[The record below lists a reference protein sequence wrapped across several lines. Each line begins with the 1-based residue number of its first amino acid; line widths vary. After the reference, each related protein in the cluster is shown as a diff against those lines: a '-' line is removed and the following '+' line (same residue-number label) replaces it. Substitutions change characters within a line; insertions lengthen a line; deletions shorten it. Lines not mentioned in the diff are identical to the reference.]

1 MRAKSISEGRRLSP
15 HTATVVPLAPTPR
28 PAFSRTWTFLD
39 GTWHEGNV
47 PIMGART
54 HAAWLGSMVFDG
66 ARAFEG
72 VTPDLELHCWR
83 VNTSAVNFQLKPLVT
98 VEQWLDLV
106 TDGLR
111 RFDANAQ
118 LYIRPMYWAETG
130 AAGGVRHDPDS
141 TRWCLCIYDAP
152 LPEPTGSAITLSPFR
167 RPTAESAPVDA
178 KAGCLYPNNAR
189 ALLEARARGFDNCL
203 MRDMLGNI
211 AELGTANV
219 FTARDGVVYTPAPNG
234 TFLNGITR
242 QRVIKLLRENG
253 TTVLETTMSYADFQS
268 ADEIFS
274 SGNYAKLSPITRIDE
289 RELQPGPFYRKAR
302 DLYWAF
308 SHEWSSRKA

>member
-1 MRAKSISEGRRLSP
+1 MRAKIISEDRRLYP
-15 HTATVVPLAPTPR
+15 QTATVVPLAPTPR
-28 PAFSRTWTFLD
+28 PTFSRTWTFLD

-152 LPEPTGSAITLSPFR
+152 L
-167 RPTAESAPVDA
+167 
-178 KAGCLYPNNAR
+178 
-189 ALLEARARGFDNCL
+189 
-203 MRDMLGNI
+203 
-211 AELGTANV
+211 
-219 FTARDGVVYTPAPNG
+219 
-234 TFLNGITR
+234 
-242 QRVIKLLRENG
+242 
-253 TTVLETTMSYADFQS
+253 
-268 ADEIFS
+268 
-274 SGNYAKLSPITRIDE
+274 
-289 RELQPGPFYRKAR
+289 
-302 DLYWAF
+302 
-308 SHEWSSRKA
+308 